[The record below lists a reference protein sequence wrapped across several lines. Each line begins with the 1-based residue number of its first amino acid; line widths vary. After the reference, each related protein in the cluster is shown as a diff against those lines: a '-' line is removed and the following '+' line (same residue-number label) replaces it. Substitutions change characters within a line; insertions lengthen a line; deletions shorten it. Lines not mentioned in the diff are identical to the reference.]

1 MIPSLVLTILNDF
14 RYHSLLLEQREFA
27 DGLWQIGSEEQGFE
41 EEVKGWKGNV
51 MMGLLMAGTVHR
63 SAKEDEEEEG
73 GRDRVRKVLE
83 LANWLGDGTLN
94 SKLESFQA

>member
-14 RYHSLLLEQREFA
+14 RYHSLPLEQREFA
-27 DGLWQIGSEEQGFE
+27 DGLWQIGGEAQGFE

-51 MMGLLMAGTVHR
+51 TMGLLMAGTVHR
-63 SAKEDEEEEG
+63 SAKEDEEEER

-83 LANWLGDGTLN
+83 LANWLGDSTLN
-94 SKLESFQA
+94 PKLESFQA